1 MGDVNARVVN
11 GRRLLLGCAL
21 SALSALLLTLSFPPY
36 DLGWLVW
43 LAMVPMVVAEYRVL
57 PAAWSALAPAIG
69 VGGFMEGY
77 FGGLFPDRAAWYMK
91 ALPLLVTV
99 IVFAAS
105 RGERARRDRVGYR
118 FLPIAAA
125 TTWVVI
131 EFARMPALGTWGFFG
146 YALYRQAWFLQP
158 VRVVGIFGL
167 DLLIVLTN
175 YAMAAAVI
183 AHLDRRGV
191 FAAPVRVVPRHA
203 AFWCG
208 GVLLALGVWCAVG
221 LYSLD
226 ASDPTVRV
234 AVLQPGLRRNDV
246 EGTPDVR
253 DRAMLDRLTAQ
264 TRVAASRGAQLV
276 VWPEAALARDPA
288 IAYERDLADLA
299 RTSGVSIV
307 VGYGIYT
314 PAGLRNEA
322 VTVVPSGE
330 FVGRY
335 GKDHP
340 VGFLGGTS
348 IWRGTYP
355 TVDAPFGRMGTII
368 CYDMDFTDTA
378 RQLARRG
385 AKIIAV
391 PSADWPAIAAK
402 HYTFAVFRALETG
415 AVLAKSEYNRDS
427 AIVDGYGRIH
437 ASAVTPTG
445 SAAVLV
451 ADVPLR
457 AGVPLAAR
465 LGDWIGWLCVAGM
478 VGRMLWRLRGR
489 RALEEAPG
497 LLNAPRRR

>member
-1 MGDVNARVVN
+1 MGEVNARIVN

-21 SALSALLLTLSFPPY
+21 AALSALLLTLSFPPY
-36 DLGWLVW
+36 GMGWLVW

-69 VGGFMEGY
+69 FGGFMEGY
-77 FGGLFPDRAAWYMK
+77 FGGFFPDRAAWYMK

-99 IVFAAS
+99 IIFAAS
-105 RGERARRDRVGYR
+105 RGERARRDRVGYS

-125 TTWVVI
+125 TTWVAV

-146 YALYRQAWFLQP
+146 YALYREAWILQP

-167 DLLIVLTN
+167 DLLIVLAN
-175 YAMAAAVI
+175 YAMATAVI
-183 AHLDRRGV
+183 ARLDRRGV
-191 FAAPVRVVPRHA
+191 FASPVQVVPQHA
-203 AFWCG
+203 ALWCG
-208 GVLLALGVWCAVG
+208 GVLLALGVWCALG
-221 LYSLD
+221 RFSGD
-226 ASDPTVRV
+226 AGDPSVRV
-234 AVLQPGLRRNDV
+234 AVLQPGFRRNDV
-246 EGTPDVR
+246 GDTPDVR
-253 DRAMLDRLTAQ
+253 DRAMLERLTAQ
-264 TRVAASRGAQLV
+264 TRVATSRGARLV
-276 VWPEAALARDPA
+276 VWPEAALSRDPET
-288 IAYERDLADLA
+288 AYKRDLADLT
-299 RTSGVSIV
+299 RTSGATIV

-314 PAGLRNEA
+314 PAGRRNEA
-322 VTVVPSGE
+322 VTVDPSGE

-340 VGFLGGTS
+340 VGFLGETS

-437 ASAVTPTG
+437 TSAVTPTG
-445 SAAVLV
+445 SEAVLV

-465 LGDWIGWLCVAGM
+465 LGDWIGWLCLAGM
-478 VGRMLWRLRGR
+478 LGRMLSRLF
-489 RALEEAPG
+489 
-497 LLNAPRRR
+497 RRRPRTAS